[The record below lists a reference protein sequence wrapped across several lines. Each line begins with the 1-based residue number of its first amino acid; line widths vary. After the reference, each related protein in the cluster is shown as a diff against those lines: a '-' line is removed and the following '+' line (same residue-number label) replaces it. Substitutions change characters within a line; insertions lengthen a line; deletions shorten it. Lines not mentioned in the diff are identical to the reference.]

1 MAVIRISSDPIAD
14 AEDWQEALEE
24 EQRWFEEHSPLC
36 PLCGRRTGE
45 VSNQGYYL
53 FGQWFCEDCV
63 TKAHRDLPHDW

>member
-36 PLCGRRTGE
+36 PICGKRTGA
-45 VSNQGYYL
+45 VSNQGYHL
-53 FGQWFCEDCV
+53 FGQWFCENCV
-63 TKAHRDLPHDW
+63 DNALEDLPHDW